1 MLDRP
6 PAVGFKRV
14 PCIEQEVSKSAQRPR
29 DAHPAGHAPLR
40 RTKPSRLGDES
51 RMSGIGPQL
60 LTALQGSIA

>member
-1 MLDRP
+1 
-6 PAVGFKRV
+6 V